1 MADRTESPR
10 LRTSPG
16 TLRSLEYTTVL
27 RHIAG
32 RAGFYGRHY
41 LRRLVPRRDLRWI
54 RRRLRTVAAIVD
66 VYDEA
71 GRPSLRYLPDVRA
84 LARRASIADAWLTP
98 QELWTMV
105 TFFDTIAGVV
115 QAFRPHR
122 TLPRR
127 IYARIIQLPTLDDFR
142 KRVRAVLTPEGEVLD
157 DATPTLRRIAREWRQ
172 LRRQI
177 DQRLRTLMERP
188 EYAPAIQD
196 CIRTQREHRWVL
208 LVRADQQ
215 HRIPG
220 IVHGTSGSGAS
231 VYLEPLE
238 LVEWN
243 NRYVI
248 LEEQRREE
256 IHRILQELTGH
267 LRQIPSW
274 ARLFRSLAWLDALL
288 AIAAFA
294 HTYDCRIPEVRDA
307 DVLELRRARHPILVM
322 QAHRSGS
329 TVVPLDITMQPSE
342 KVLIITGP
350 NAGGKTVALKTVG
363 LLTVMAHA
371 GLPIPAA
378 PDTVVPL
385 FSHVMADIGDRQD
398 ILQNLSTFASHMRR
412 IVPMLTTPVHRG
424 LYLIDELGTG
434 TDPMEGAALGMAIL
448 HHLRRRPGKVIA
460 VTHLTPIKMM
470 AMDCPDVVTASMEF
484 APDTLEP
491 TFRLIPHAL
500 GASHALQIARRL
512 GMPDTVLREAEQTLD
527 PQYRRWLDVIRQL
540 EQTQH
545 QFEVRLQEI
554 ERQRTEMEAAL
565 ARKQYELEQT
575 RTALI
580 KEWEDWKRKVQTWW
594 DNAQQRW
601 HRLLQTVEDPELRQH
616 LREQFRTFA
625 RAFREQQSTQLRPP
639 EILEQADT
647 SGEWQPGQTVRLR
660 TSSTTGVIERI
671 DSQRNLA
678 IVQIA
683 GKRMHVPLSWLQPAP
698 ASRNASETS
707 PPVASPETAAPSTI
721 HLLGL
726 HIPEALD
733 QLDRMLDRAMRA
745 GLHRICVIHGYRPGR
760 LKQAVLQHLRRHALV
775 DRLEPAAPHEGGPG
789 ATIVYLR
796 PDLSEATQER

>member
-1 MADRTESPR
+1 MAGREHTKPAR
-10 LRTSPG
+10 LCTSPG

-32 RAGFYGRHY
+32 WAGFYGRRY
-41 LRRLVPRRDLRWI
+41 LRRLVPRSDLRWI
-54 RRRLRTVAAIVD
+54 RRRLRAVAAIMD
-66 VYDEA
+66 VYEQA

-105 TFFDTIAGVV
+105 TFFATIAAVV

-122 TLPRR
+122 TLPRGIYHR
-127 IYARIIQLPTLDDFR
+127 IVRLPTLDDFR
-142 KRVRAVLTPEGEVLD
+142 QRVRSVITPEGEILD
-157 DATPTLRRIAREWRQ
+157 DASPTLRRIAREWRQ

-177 DQRLRTLMERP
+177 DQKLRALMERP

-274 ARLFRSLAWLDALL
+274 GRLFRRLAWLDALL

-294 HTYDCRIPEVRDA
+294 YTYDCQIPEVRDA
-307 DVLELRRARHPILVM
+307 DVLEPRRARHPILVI
-322 QAHRSGS
+322 QARRSGS
-329 TVVPLDITMQPSE
+329 TVVPLDLTMRSSE

-378 PDTVVPL
+378 SDTVIPL
-385 FSHVMADIGDRQD
+385 CSHVMADIGDRQD

-412 IVPMLTTPVHRG
+412 IVPMLTTDVRRG

-434 TDPMEGAALGMAIL
+434 TDPVEGAALGIAIL
-448 HHLRRRPGKVIA
+448 HHLRQRPGKVIA

-470 AMDCPDVVTASMEF
+470 AMDHPDVVTASMEF

-512 GMPDTVLREAEQTLD
+512 GMPDTVLREAEQTFD

-545 QFEVRLQEI
+545 QFEVRLREV
-554 ERQRTEMEAAL
+554 ERQRAEMEAAF
-565 ARKQYELEQT
+565 AKKQHELEQY
-575 RTALI
+575 RTALV
-580 KEWEDWKRKVQTWW
+580 KEWEAWKRRVQTWW
-594 DNAQQRW
+594 DTEQQRW
-601 HRLLQTVEDPELRQH
+601 QQLLQTVEDPRLRQH
-616 LREQFRTFA
+616 LREQFRAFT
-625 RAFREQQSTQLRPP
+625 RTFREQQRAQLRPP
-639 EILEQADT
+639 EALEQADI
-647 SGEWQPGQTVRLR
+647 SEDWQPGQTVRLR

-671 DSQRNLA
+671 DRQRNLA
-678 IVQIA
+678 VVQIA
-683 GKRMHVPLSWLQPAP
+683 GKRMHVPLSWLQSAP
-698 ASRNASETS
+698 AGSPTSETALS
-707 PPVASPETAAPSTI
+707 TTLPETSAVSTI

-745 GLHRICVIHGYRPGR
+745 GLHRVCVIHGYRPGR
-760 LKQAVLQHLRRHALV
+760 LKRAVLQYLRRHDLV
-775 DRLEPAAPHEGGPG
+775 ERLEPAAPREGGPG

-796 PDLSEATQER
+796 TEEK